1 MPAVILATPLA
12 ATIRRIMRPAP
23 DTVRACHRTWATRLA
38 RMRWALLAS
47 VALATAVGVAVA
59 TGAPARG
66 FYSTPFEK
74 QPAIGTLADLGRL
87 LFMDPSLSASG
98 VTSCSSCHDP
108 TRAFGPPDG
117 ASVQRAG
124 VTRVVAGVRAVPSL
138 TYTQTVPAFTEHFFE
153 DDGDD
158 SEDQGPAGGR
168 TWDGRA
174 ATVHDQ
180 ARLPLQSPLEMANG
194 TDAEVVSRVGS
205 AAYAGQFRAAFG
217 DRFFETPATAING
230 ILLALEVFEQ
240 SPAEFYPYSS
250 KYDAWLHGSASLSAE
265 EERGR
270 KIFNDPM
277 RGNCDRCHPSGV
289 RFGALPQFTDY
300 GYVALGLPRNAAIPA
315 NADPGYFDLGLC
327 GPLRQDLAAHAA
339 YCGLFRTPSLR
350 NVALRRVFYHN
361 GLVTSLRDAVRF
373 YAERD
378 THPER
383 WYPRA
388 ANGAILKFNDL
399 PASDHRNVE
408 MDVPFGQTAAT
419 AGSLSETDI
428 DDLVS
433 FLGTLTDGF
442 RTPEAAASPPSPAA
456 SGSPARP

>member
-12 ATIRRIMRPAP
+12 AIIRRIMRPVP
-23 DTVRACHRTWATRLA
+23 NSVRACDRTRAIPIARL
-38 RMRWALLAS
+38 RWAILAS

-59 TGAPARG
+59 AGAPARS
-66 FYSTPFEK
+66 FYSTRFERR
-74 QPAIGTLADLGRL
+74 PAVGTLAELGKL

-98 VTSCSSCHDP
+98 ATSCSSCHDP
-108 TRAFGPPDG
+108 ARAFGPPDG
-117 ASVQRAG
+117 AAVQRAG
-124 VTRVVAGVRAVPSL
+124 MTRLVPGVRAVPSL
-138 TYTQTVPAFTEHFFE
+138 TYAQTVPAFTEHFFD

-158 SEDQGPAGGR
+158 SEDKGPAGGR

-174 ATVHDQ
+174 ANAHEQ

-194 TDAEVVSRVGS
+194 SDAEVVSRVAS
-205 AAYAGQFRAAFG
+205 AAYAERFRAAFG
-217 DRFFETPATAING
+217 ERFFEDPATAING

-250 KYDAWLHGSASLSAE
+250 KYDAWLRGAASLSPE

-270 KIFNDPM
+270 KVFNDPA
-277 RGNCDRCHPSGV
+277 RGNCDRCHPSGM

-300 GYVALGLPRNAAIPA
+300 GYVALGVPRNAAIPA
-315 NADPGYFDLGLC
+315 NAEPGYFDLGLC
-327 GPLRQDLAAHAA
+327 GPLRTDLAAHSA

-361 GLVTSLRDAVRF
+361 GLLTSLRDAVRF

-378 THPER
+378 SHPER

-388 ANGAILKFNDL
+388 ASGAVLKFNDL

-408 MDVPFGQTAAT
+408 MDVPFGQVVGTVD
-419 AGSLSETDI
+419 SLSEADI

-442 RTPEAAASPPSPAA
+442 RTLEASLTPTGGAVP
-456 SGSPARP
+456 GSPARR

>member
-1 MPAVILATPLA
+1 MRLAPN
-12 ATIRRIMRPAP
+12 
-23 DTVRACHRTWATRLA
+23 TVRAGRETRTTGTPVA
-38 RMRWALLAS
+38 RWALLL
-47 VALATAVGVAVA
+47 VAAMTVTIATAVCLAA
-59 TGAPARG
+59 APAPS
-66 FYSTPFEK
+66 FYATRFEK
-74 QPAIGTLADLGRL
+74 RPSIGTLAHLGRL
-87 LFMDPSLSASG
+87 LFTDPSLSASG
-98 VTSCSSCHDP
+98 ATACSSCHDP
-108 TRAFGPPDG
+108 ARAFGPPDG
-117 ASVQRAG
+117 SAVQRAG
-124 VTRVVAGVRAVPSL
+124 PTRTVPGVRAVPSL

-180 ARLPLQSPLEMANG
+180 ARLPLLSPLEMANAS
-194 TDAEVVSRVGS
+194 DADVARRVG
-205 AAYAGQFRAAFG
+205 AAGYADQFRAAFG
-217 DRFFETPATAING
+217 DHFFDDSAISING

-250 KYDAWLHGSASLSAE
+250 KYDAWLRGTAPLSAE

-270 KIFNDPM
+270 MIFNDPM
-277 RGNCDRCHPSGV
+277 HGNCEHCHPSGM

-300 GYVALGLPRNAAIPA
+300 GYVALGLPRNPAIPA
-315 NADPGYFDLGLC
+315 NADSSYFDLGLC
-327 GPLRQDLAAHAA
+327 GPFRKDLAAHAA

-361 GLVTSLRDAVRF
+361 GLVTSLRDAIRF

-378 THPER
+378 AHPER

-388 ANGAILKFNDL
+388 ADGSITKFDDL
-399 PASDHRNVE
+399 PAGYHANVE
-408 MDVPFGQTAAT
+408 MDVPFGQPAGTE
-419 AGSLSETDI
+419 GSLSEADI
-428 DDLVS
+428 DDLVA

-442 RTPEAAASPPSPAA
+442 GTTEAAPSPVSRRESAT
-456 SGSPARP
+456 PARPR

>member
-1 MPAVILATPLA
+1 MA
-12 ATIRRIMRPAP
+12 A
-23 DTVRACHRTWATRLA
+23 L
-38 RMRWALLAS
+38 
-47 VALATAVGVAVA
+47 ALATAVGVAVA
-59 TGAPARG
+59 AGTPSRS
-66 FYSTPFEK
+66 FYATRFEK
-74 QPAIGTLADLGRL
+74 QPAVRTLAALGRL

-98 VTSCSSCHDP
+98 ATACSSCHDP
-108 TRAFGPPDG
+108 ARAFGPPDG

-124 VTRVVAGVRAVPSL
+124 TSRVVPGVRAVPSL

-180 ARLPLQSPLEMANG
+180 ARLPLLSPLEMANG
-194 TDAEVVSRVGS
+194 SEAEVVGRVGG

-217 DRFFETPATAING
+217 DHFFEDPATAFNG

-240 SPAEFYPYSS
+240 SPAEFYPDSS
-250 KYDAWLHGSASLSAE
+250 KYDAWLRGSASLSAA

-270 KIFNDPM
+270 KIFTDPM
-277 RGNCDRCHPSGV
+277 RGNCDRCHPSGM

-327 GPLRQDLAAHAA
+327 GPLRQDLAAHTA
-339 YCGLFRTPSLR
+339 YCGFFRTPSLR

-378 THPER
+378 ARPER

-388 ANGAILKFNDL
+388 ADGSLLKFNDL
-399 PASDHRNVE
+399 PASEHRNVE
-408 MDVPFGQTAAT
+408 MDVPFGQAAGTAV
-419 AGSLSETDI
+419 SLSEADV
-428 DDLVS
+428 DDLVA

-442 RTPEAAASPPSPAA
+442 RPERTAAPPAGRGVA
-456 SGSPARP
+456 GSLARP